1 MRRVSEKF
9 TEDIRFLFAFMKRL
23 RYACSATQE
32 VAQMDFQK
40 ALIAEYDR
48 EIAGTRKMLEAI
60 PADADFGYKP
70 HAKSMS
76 LGRLAGHVV
85 ETSGQWATGAL
96 AKDKIEMAA
105 DQKYE
110 PYVVASKEE
119 MLARFDKETAEAKAT
134 LAGFS
139 PAKWDDNW
147 KFVAGDQTWINDTKY
162 EVWRTWVLNHL
173 IHHRAQLG
181 VYLRLL
187 DKPLPGT
194 YGPSA
199 DGM

>member
-1 MRRVSEKF
+1 
-9 TEDIRFLFAFMKRL
+9 
-23 RYACSATQE
+23 
-32 VAQMDFQK
+32 MDFHK

-48 EIAGTRKMLEAI
+48 EVARTRKILEAI
-60 PADADFGYKP
+60 PADSDFNYKP
-70 HAKSMS
+70 HPKSMS
-76 LGRLAGHVV
+76 LGRLAGHVS
-85 ETSGQWATGAL
+85 ETAGQWASSTL

-110 PYVVASKEE
+110 PYVPANKKALLV
-119 MLARFDKETAEAKAT
+119 RFDTETAETKAI
-134 LAGFS
+134 LGNFA
-139 PAKWDDNW
+139 PVKWDENW
-147 KFVAGDQTWINDTKY
+147 KFVAGGQAWIDDSKY

-173 IHHRAQLG
+173 AHHRAQLG

-199 DGM
+199 DEMPGA